1 MIWPKIHIS
10 RGLRIVLAGLLVFLS
25 IGFSGARLDHDTC
38 RRMLININNQYQNH
52 FLNEQ
57 DIMAILNSQSGT
69 PVIGTSLSR
78 MPLKTLEQRLKS
90 ESFISNAQLFA
101 DLKGSLT
108 VEVDLR
114 KPIARIVRSGL
125 PDNYIAED
133 GTILPISDK
142 YVSRVILVSGSYDLP
157 PQNLTD
163 KEGGEEI
170 LELIRFINGHKFWK
184 AQVAQLDINKQGE
197 IILYPQVTKQRVE
210 FGKAKDIER
219 KFNKLEIFYK
229 RILPEKGWNTYE
241 RVNLQ
246 FEGQIIAE

>member
-157 PQNLTD
+157 P
-163 KEGGEEI
+163 
-170 LELIRFINGHKFWK
+170 
-184 AQVAQLDINKQGE
+184 
-197 IILYPQVTKQRVE
+197 TKLNR
-210 FGKAKDIER
+210 
-219 KFNKLEIFYK
+219 
-229 RILPEKGWNTYE
+229 
-241 RVNLQ
+241 
-246 FEGQIIAE
+246 